1 MRQLISIPIVLS
13 LLITVQSAAAGDPGT
28 TKGIIDISKPTRP
41 ADAVTLVGPEGSHLV
56 PEGGKPGK
64 WIFAD
69 GVLTASPAWDSVITP
84 ETYQDFRMHV
94 EFNVNEV
101 KDPKDPESDGN
112 SGIYLQQRY
121 EIQILNSFGV
131 PEADYKPSYCGSIY
145 RQKKPDRLVC
155 KKAGEWQSFDI
166 VFRAA
171 RFDGPNKTENARIT
185 VYQNGELIHDDYSIT
200 GKTGVGEKEGPEPR
214 PVKLQGHHNPV
225 RFRNVWIQ
233 RLTLDAKPAGP
244 PGKTSASAADPT
256 ISSAMP
262 QSRFR
267 NHLCEV

>member
-1 MRQLISIPIVLS
+1 MRILLTIPAVLS
-13 LLITVQSAAAGDPGT
+13 LFIAIQSSAAGDPGT
-28 TKGIIDISKPTRP
+28 TKGIIDITKPTKP
-41 ADAVTLVGPEGSHLV
+41 ADAVTLVGPDGHHLV

-64 WIFAD
+64 WVFAE
-69 GVLTASPAWDSVITP
+69 GVLTASPGWDSVVTTD
-84 ETYQDFRMHV
+84 TYQALRIHV

-101 KDPKDPESDGN
+101 KDAKDPESDGN
-112 SGIYLQQRY
+112 SGIYIQQRY

-145 RQKKPDRLVC
+145 RQKRPDRLVC
-155 KKAGEWQSFDI
+155 KKAGEWQSYDI

-171 RFDGPNKTENARIT
+171 RFDGGKKTGNARIT

-233 RLTLDAKPAGP
+233 KLSLDAKAAEPST
-244 PGKTSASAADPT
+244 KTSASAADT
-256 ISSAMP
+256 AQKI
-262 QSRFR
+262 
-267 NHLCEV
+267 LD